1 MPLEPD
7 TFNELVQRSVAGPGM
22 AHLVDVI
29 QKELLHYDVLACMAR
44 SGFLG
49 NLVFQG
55 GTALR
60 LCHGA
65 PRYSEDL
72 DFATAP
78 GFDVEALAT
87 FNARIESR
95 MAQRYGLPARLKAPK
110 IRHLETQGAQVV
122 VHRWQ
127 LVVDTAPDRPDLPSQ
142 RVKIEVAEVP
152 AHTSEPRRLRRN
164 YEHLPDGYENVL
176 LPVETL
182 REIMA
187 DKLIALPGSHAAGR
201 TRNKDIWDLY
211 WLSGKGV
218 TPAPD
223 LIAAKASDYALDDYA
238 DMIEQTLADLPALL
252 GGEGFRAT
260 MRAFLDVQAFNETF
274 GSPQFSS
281 HLASV
286 MHELLGQAKAIA
298 FDR

>member
-1 MPLEPD
+1 MSLKPSS
-7 TFNELVQRSVAGPGM
+7 FNELVRRSIAGPHM

-29 QKELLHYDVLACMAR
+29 HKELLHYDVLACMAR
-44 SGFLG
+44 SGFLS

-72 DFATAP
+72 DFSTTP
-78 GFDVEALAT
+78 GFDIEALAS
-87 FNARIESR
+87 FNAKIESR
-95 MAQRYGLPARLKAPK
+95 MARRYGLPARLKEPK
-110 IRHLETQGAQVV
+110 PRNLENRGSQIA

-176 LPVETL
+176 LSVETL
-182 REIMA
+182 SEIMA
-187 DKLIALPGSHAAGR
+187 DKLIALPSSHVAGR
-201 TRNKDIWDLY
+201 ARNKDIWDLY

-223 LIAAKASDYALDDYA
+223 LILAKVSDFRLDDFA
-238 DMIEQTLADLPALL
+238 GMIEQTQADLPALL
-252 GGEGFRAT
+252 NGEAFRAT

-274 GSPQFSS
+274 GSPQFSG
-281 HLASV
+281 HLETV
-286 MHELLGQAKAIA
+286 LHELLGQAKALGT
-298 FDR
+298 

>member
-1 MPLEPD
+1 MPLRPG
-7 TFNELVQRSVAGPGM
+7 TFNELVRRSAADPSM
-22 AHLVDVI
+22 AHMVDVI
-29 QKELLHYDVLACMAR
+29 AKELLHYDVLTCMAR
-44 SGFLG
+44 SGFLN

-72 DFATAP
+72 DFSTKP

-87 FNARIESR
+87 FNAKIESR

-110 IRHLETQGAQVV
+110 PGQLENQGAQVV

-127 LVVDTAPDRPDLPSQ
+127 LVVDTTPDRPDLPSQ
-142 RVKIEVAEVP
+142 RIKIEVAEVP

-176 LPVETL
+176 LSVETL
-182 REIMA
+182 SEIMA
-187 DKLIALPGSHAAGR
+187 DKLIALPSSHAAGR
-201 TRNKDIWDLY
+201 TRHKDIWDLY

-218 TPAPD
+218 TPAPH
-223 LIAAKASDYALDDYA
+223 LISAKASDYRLDHYA
-238 DMIEQTLADLPALL
+238 DMVEQTLADLPALL
-252 GGEGFRAT
+252 SSDGLRGA
-260 MRAFLDVQAFNETF
+260 MQAFLDVQAFNETF
-274 GSPQFSS
+274 GTSQFSS
-281 HLASV
+281 HLGNV
-286 MHELLGQAKAIA
+286 MQELLRQARTLA
-298 FDR
+298 FEG

>member
-1 MPLEPD
+1 
-7 TFNELVQRSVAGPGM
+7 M

-44 SGFLG
+44 SGFLS

-65 PRYSEDL
+65 PCYSEDL
-72 DFATAP
+72 EFATAP
-78 GFDVEALAT
+78 GFGVEALAT
-87 FNARIESR
+87 FKARIESR

-110 IRHLETQGAQVV
+110 IRHLETQGAQVA

-127 LVVDTAPDRPDLPSQ
+127 LVVNTAPDRP
-142 RVKIEVAEVP
+142 
-152 AHTSEPRRLRRN
+152 
-164 YEHLPDGYENVL
+164 
-176 LPVETL
+176 
-182 REIMA
+182 
-187 DKLIALPGSHAAGR
+187 
-201 TRNKDIWDLY
+201 
-211 WLSGKGV
+211 
-218 TPAPD
+218 
-223 LIAAKASDYALDDYA
+223 
-238 DMIEQTLADLPALL
+238 DLPALL

-260 MRAFLDVQAFNETF
+260 MQAFLDVQAFNETF
-274 GSPQFSS
+274 GFPQFSS

>member
-1 MPLEPD
+1 MPPEPG
-7 TFNELVQRSVAGPGM
+7 TFNELVRRSAADPGM

-29 QKELLHYDVLACMAR
+29 QKELLHYDVLTCMAR

-72 DFATAP
+72 DFSTTP

-87 FNARIESR
+87 FNAKIESR
-95 MAQRYGLPARLKAPK
+95 MAHRYGLPARLKAPK
-110 IRHLETQGAQVV
+110 TRYLANQGAQVT

-176 LPVETL
+176 LSVETL
-182 REIMA
+182 SEIMA

-201 TRNKDIWDLY
+201 TRNKDVWDLY

-218 TPAPD
+218 TPARH
-223 LIAAKASDYALDDYA
+223 LISAKASDCGLEDYA
-238 DMIEQTLADLPALL
+238 DMIEQTLADLPAILSS
-252 GGEGFRAT
+252 EGFRAT
-260 MRAFLDVQAFNETF
+260 MEAFLDVQAFNETF
-274 GSPQFSS
+274 GSPQFSN
-281 HLASV
+281 HLARV
-286 MHELLGQAKAIA
+286 MHELLGQAKALA
-298 FDR
+298 FDG